1 MPREIGAVQ
10 SLAARF
16 DVRQVSEGREVL
28 TRSTATDLWG
38 LSAGLVLVAV
48 LLVLLVRQRH
58 VTAVERRR
66 TRTAEQDVSL
76 RDEELE
82 NLVGNRLP
90 AEVERAGGAGVE
102 VPAARHPQLQGTR
115 FGELCEALVV
125 MAGTYET
132 VAHKRSSDEAKE
144 TVRGMAAAVQSLA
157 AEQQVAVSGMQEQ
170 HNDPAVLEGLLRIDH
185 ANSQLGRR
193 AQVLAVLC
201 GAWPGTQRSAAELS
215 DVVRGAVSRIR
226 DYLRI
231 EVRVEVPVAVVDT
244 HVEPVVLAVA
254 ELLDNAA
261 RSSQTGTLVR
271 VHAELGHNG
280 VSVIIDDA
288 GVGMTSEQ
296 VVRAARLLSGREPVD
311 IRRLGNPP
319 RTGFAVCGVLVAKY
333 GFQVSV
339 DANSP
344 YGGVRAVIFVPN
356 TLLVRVEASASVPR
370 ARDGATPRADQVV
383 PGQTT
388 PVNGT
393 TPNGLPMRR
402 RHVPTTA
409 SAPVPGPPSVSRQE
423 VPEVPRSAELAAS
436 AIRSWQ
442 QAGIAGAT
450 ERPLAGNLGD
460 QPTEDRQP

>member
-1 MPREIGAVQ
+1 M
-10 SLAARF
+10 
-16 DVRQVSEGREVL
+16 L
-28 TRSTATDLWG
+28 TRSTATELWG
-38 LSAGLVLVAV
+38 LSAVLLVV

-58 VTAVERRR
+58 VTTVQRRR
-66 TRTAEQDVSL
+66 IRSAERDVSL

-82 NLVGNRLP
+82 NLLGNRLP
-90 AEVERAGGAGVE
+90 AEVDRAGGADVE
-102 VPAARHPQLQGTR
+102 VPAARHPELRSTR

-125 MAGTYET
+125 MVGASEAG
-132 VAHKRSSDEAKE
+132 AHQRSSDEAKE

-157 AEQQVAVSGMQEQ
+157 AEQQVAVSGMQAK

-201 GAWPGTQRSAAELS
+201 GAWPGTQRSASELS

-231 EVRVEVPVAVVDT
+231 EVRVDLPVAVVDT

-296 VVRAARLLSGREPVD
+296 VGRAAKLVSGREPVD

-319 RTGFAVCGVLVAKY
+319 QTGFAVCGVLVAKY

-339 DANSP
+339 DTNSP
-344 YGGVRAVIFVPN
+344 YGGVRAVVFVPN
-356 TLLVRVEASASVPR
+356 TLLVKAEVSAPVPKTRV
-370 ARDGATPRADQVV
+370 RDAPGTSTPA
-383 PGQTT
+383 
-388 PVNGT
+388 NGT

-402 RHVPTTA
+402 RHVPPPA
-409 SAPVPGPPSVSRQE
+409 STPVPEVSPASRQE
-423 VPEVPRSAELAAS
+423 VPQSAERTAS

-442 QAGIAGAT
+442 RASAAVAT